1 MEQPEIKDLIKEYED
16 VFTGIGKLKG
26 VTVKLR
32 VVPNA
37 PCQVPI
43 RNKEECLYPLKEK
56 FGQILDRWHSLD
68 IIEDVGDEPT
78 DWCSNVVLT
87 PKDSG
92 KSQHNGR

>member
-16 VFTGIGKLKG
+16 VFTGIGKLKD

-43 RNKEECLYPLKEK
+43 RNKEEYLYPLKEK

-78 DWCSNVVLT
+78 DWYSNMVLT

-92 KSQHNGR
+92 KSRHNRR